1 MGEGWDENDT
11 PGSLLAPLGNLPPR
25 SILWETAMNDA
36 DAQGID
42 ALRSI
47 LNLEREQGFENKA
60 VMGGLDR
67 FLDQWKSR
75 LTPIIGTPP
84 EYATLSPEQRGQWAD
99 HVLSR
104 LPATDRKARPKRP
117 SSARRRPAPSP
128 ITLDDDISRIR
139 GVTQSH
145 LPKLRRLDLL
155 TVRDLLH
162 HFPYRHN
169 DFADIRQIAELQ
181 FGMEQTILA
190 EVTEI
195 SQSTIGSR
203 RSSAHA
209 VLTDS
214 TGGVR
219 ATWFNQGYLVNTLRP
234 GTKVFVSGKVSAFR
248 QHLLFENPEYE
259 IMRGQDDLMH
269 TGRLVP
275 IYPLVDG
282 LYQRT
287 LRGIVKRALD
297 ATLSQIDD
305 HLPEDVI
312 HRTGMLGLQSAVSQ
326 MHYPDSAESKEAA
339 RSRLAFDEMFL
350 LQMAILRRKLLWQEE
365 NTGVPLNT
373 DLAELTSFVDSLP
386 FSLTE
391 AQNRASDEILSDLR
405 LATPMSRL
413 LEGDVGSGKTV
424 VAALAMLAAALN
436 GYQAALLAPTEILA
450 EQHFLTI
457 TRLLRRSAP
466 AEQGQHIVTISVGE
480 RTVTVGLLLGSLP
493 KRVKDDMRLML
504 AAEQVDIVIGTHAVI
519 QESVDI
525 PKLALAVVDEQHRFG
540 VMQRAALREKGTRP
554 HLLVMSAT
562 PIPRS
567 LALTLYGELDRSVID
582 EMPPGRPPIVTRY
595 ELPERRH
602 IVYNFVRS
610 QIEEGRQAFIVLPFI
625 EESEVPVA
633 RAMFESGAPYRPTP
647 GEDTLR
653 TKFVKGAVN
662 EFERL
667 SKEVFP
673 DLRLGLLHGRMP
685 LSEKETIM
693 DSFQRR
699 EIDILVSTPVVE
711 VGIDIPNATVML
723 IDGADRFGLAQLHQF
738 RGRVGRGK
746 HESFC
751 ILLADEP
758 GGNARERLKLVEKF
772 RDGFKLAEMDLDLR
786 GPGDYLGTRQSG
798 VPVFKIAKITDQ
810 DIATLARAEGQ
821 KILQTDPAL
830 GKPEHK
836 LLAERLA
843 VYENTITG
851 EMS

>member
-1 MGEGWDENDT
+1 
-11 PGSLLAPLGNLPPR
+11 
-25 SILWETAMNDA
+25 MNDA
-36 DAQGID
+36 DAQGIA

-47 LNLEREQGFENKA
+47 LALERKQGYEDRA
-60 VMGGLDR
+60 VVGGMDR
-67 FLDQWKSR
+67 FLEQWASR
-75 LTPIIGTPP
+75 LAPIIGNPP
-84 EYATLSPEQRGQWAD
+84 SYSSLSSERREQWAA

-104 LPATDRKARPKRP
+104 LPASVGPQTRPQRP
-117 SSARRRPAPSP
+117 GRASSRPAAPPPPLRLSDP
-128 ITLDDDISRIR
+128 VTRIT
-139 GVTQSH
+139 GVTNSN
-145 LPKLRRLDLL
+145 LPKLRQLGLN

-162 HFPYRHN
+162 HFPNRHD
-169 DFADIRQIAELQ
+169 DFGDIRRIADLQ
-181 FGMEQTILA
+181 YGMEQTILA
-190 EVTEI
+190 EVAEI
-195 SQSTIGSR
+195 APSVIGSK

-219 ATWFNQGYLVNTLRP
+219 VTWFNQGYLVNTLRP

-248 QHLLFENPEYE
+248 GHLLFENPEYE

-297 ATLSQIDD
+297 AALPQIED
-305 HLPEDVI
+305 HLPEDVL
-312 HRTGMLGLQSAVSQ
+312 HRTGMLSLQSAVSQ

-339 RSRLAFDEMFL
+339 RSRLAFDEMFM
-350 LQMAILRRKLLWQEE
+350 LQMAVLRRKMLWQEE
-365 NTGVPLNT
+365 DTGIPLDT
-373 DLAELTSFVDSLP
+373 DLAELSAFVESLP
-386 FSLTE
+386 FSLTD
-391 AQNRASDEILSDLR
+391 AQKRSSDEILADLR

-424 VAALAMLAAALN
+424 VSAIAMLAAALN
-436 GYQAALLAPTEILA
+436 GCQAALLAPTEILA
-450 EQHFLTI
+450 EQHFLTV
-457 TRLLRRSAP
+457 TRLLRRSPSDGKGA
-466 AEQGQHIVTISVGE
+466 HIVTVTSGE

-493 KRVKDDMRLML
+493 KRVKDDVRLML
-504 AAEQVDIVIGTHAVI
+504 AAGQVDIIIGTHAVI

-602 IVYNFVRS
+602 VVYNFIRA
-610 QIEEGRQAFIVLPFI
+610 QIADGRQAFIVLPFI
-625 EESEVPVA
+625 EESEVLVA
-633 RAMFESGAPYRPTP
+633 AISPDSGAPYRPTP
-647 GEDTLR
+647 GEDTRR
-653 TKFVKGAVN
+653 TKFIKGAVN

-667 SKEVFP
+667 SSEVFP
-673 DLRLGLLHGRMP
+673 DLRLGLLHGRMS
-685 LSEKETIM
+685 LSEKEASM
-693 DSFQRR
+693 DAFQRGDL
-699 EIDILVSTPVVE
+699 DILVSTPVVE
-711 VGIDIPNATVML
+711 VGIDVPNASVML

-746 HESFC
+746 HESCC

-758 GGNARERLKLVEKF
+758 GGSARERLKLVEKF

-810 DIATLARAEGQ
+810 DIASTARAEAA
-821 KILQTDPAL
+821 KLLQLNPAL
-830 GKPEHK
+830 DKPEHK
-836 LLAERLA
+836 LLSERLA
-843 VYENTITG
+843 VYERTITG

>member
-1 MGEGWDENDT
+1 MQ
-11 PGSLLAPLGNLPPR
+11 
-25 SILWETAMNDA
+25 DA
-36 DAQGID
+36 DAQGIA

-47 LNLEREQGFENKA
+47 LTLEREQGFGDKA

-67 FLDQWKSR
+67 FLDQWKSG
-75 LTPIIGTPP
+75 LTPIIGDLPK
-84 EYATLSPEQRGQWAD
+84 YATLSPEQRGQWAA
-99 HVLSR
+99 HVLSK
-104 LPATDRKARPKRP
+104 LPATGQQARPKRT
-117 SSARRRPAPSP
+117 RRPATPP
-128 ITLDDDISRIR
+128 QLKLQDDLSRVR
-139 GVTQSH
+139 GVTQSN
-145 LPKLRRLDLL
+145 LPKLRRMGLE

-162 HFPYRHN
+162 HFPIRHN
-169 DFADIRQIAELQ
+169 DFADIRKIAELQ
-181 FGMEQTILA
+181 FGMEQTILGEIA
-190 EVTEI
+190 EI
-195 SQSTIGSR
+195 SQSTIGSK

-209 VLTDS
+209 VLNDS

-234 GTKVFVSGKVSAFR
+234 GTKVFISGKVSAFR
-248 QHLLFENPEYE
+248 NSLLFENPEYE
-259 IMRGQDDLMH
+259 IMRGQGDLMH

-275 IYPLVDG
+275 VYPLVDG

-297 ATLSQIDD
+297 AALPQIED
-305 HLPEDVI
+305 HLPEDI
-312 HRTGMLGLQSAVSQ
+312 LHRTGMPGLRSAVSQ
-326 MHYPDSAESKEAA
+326 MHYPDTVESREAA
-339 RSRLAFDEMFL
+339 RRRLAFDEMFM
-350 LQMAILRRKLLWQEE
+350 LQLAVLRRKLDWQEE
-365 NTGVPLNT
+365 ESGVALET
-373 DLAELTSFVDSLP
+373 DHEELSAFVELLP
-386 FSLTE
+386 FALTD
-391 AQNRASDEILSDLR
+391 AQRRVSEEILDDLQ
-405 LATPMSRL
+405 LTKPMSRL

-457 TRLLRRSAP
+457 TRLLLGSTSGEKGA
-466 AEQGQHIVTISVGE
+466 HIVTATIGD
-480 RTVTVGLLLGSLP
+480 RRITIGLLLGSLP

-504 AAEQVDIVIGTHAVI
+504 AAGQVDLIIGTHAVI

-525 PKLALAVVDEQHRFG
+525 PKLAIAVVDEQHRFG
-540 VMQRAALREKGTRP
+540 VMQRAALRDKGLRP

-567 LALTLYGELDRSVID
+567 LALTLYGELDVSIID

-633 RAMFESGAPYRPTP
+633 RIMFEGGAPYRPTP
-647 GEDTLR
+647 GEDTQR

-662 EFERL
+662 EFKRL
-667 SKEVFP
+667 SSEVFP

-693 DSFQRR
+693 DAFQRR

-746 HESFC
+746 HESYC

-758 GGNARERLKLVEKF
+758 GGSARERLKLVEKF

-810 DIATLARAEGQ
+810 DIVAVAREEVTKLLQLDPTLE
-821 KILQTDPAL
+821 
-830 GKPEHK
+830 KPEHEM
-836 LLAERLA
+836 LAKRIE
-843 VYENTITG
+843 VYEKTITG

>member
-1 MGEGWDENDT
+1 MQ
-11 PGSLLAPLGNLPPR
+11 
-25 SILWETAMNDA
+25 DA
-36 DAQGID
+36 DTQRID

-47 LNLEREQGFENKA
+47 LNLEREQGFVDKA
-60 VMGGLDR
+60 VVGGLDR

-75 LTPIIGTPP
+75 LAPIIGNPP
-84 EYATLSPEQRGQWAD
+84 TYATLSPEQRGQWAD

-104 LPATDRKARPKRP
+104 LPATRQRTRPRRAAAARP
-117 SSARRRPAPSP
+117 RPAPP
-128 ITLDDDISRIR
+128 PPLKLDDGVERIR
-139 GVTQSH
+139 GVTQSN
-145 LPKLRRLDLL
+145 LPKLRRLGLE

-162 HFPYRHN
+162 HFPIRHN

-190 EVTEI
+190 EVTEM
-195 SQSTIGSR
+195 SQSTIGSK

-248 QHLLFENPEYE
+248 NSLLFENPEYE
-259 IMRGQDDLMH
+259 IMRDQDDLTH

-275 IYPLVDG
+275 VYPLVDG

-297 ATLSQIDD
+297 ATLSQIED
-305 HLPEDVI
+305 HLPEDVL
-312 HRTGMLGLQSAVSQ
+312 HRTGMPGLRSAVSQ
-326 MHYPDSAESKEAA
+326 MHYPDAAESREAA
-339 RSRLAFDEMFL
+339 RRRLAFDEMFM
-350 LQMAILRRKLLWQEE
+350 LQLAVLRRKLNWQEE
-365 NTGVPLNT
+365 ESGVGLET
-373 DLAELTSFVDSLP
+373 DHQELAAFVESLP
-386 FSLTE
+386 FALTD
-391 AQNRASDEILSDLR
+391 AQRRVSEEILDDLK
-405 LATPMSRL
+405 LTKPMSRL

-457 TRLLRRSAP
+457 TRLLLGPNSGEKGA
-466 AEQGQHIVTISVGE
+466 HIVTATIGD
-480 RTVTVGLLLGSLP
+480 RRVTIGLLLGSLP

-504 AAEQVDIVIGTHAVI
+504 AAGQVDLVIGTHAVI

-540 VMQRAALREKGTRP
+540 VMQRAALRDKGLRP

-567 LALTLYGELDRSVID
+567 LALTLYGELDVSIID

-633 RAMFESGAPYRPTP
+633 RIMFESGAPYRPTP
-647 GEDTLR
+647 GEDTQR

-662 EFERL
+662 EFARL

-693 DSFQRR
+693 DAFQRR
-699 EIDILVSTPVVE
+699 ELDILVSTPVVE

-746 HESFC
+746 HESYC

-758 GGNARERLKLVEKF
+758 GGSARERLKLVEKF

-810 DIATLARAEGQ
+810 DIVAVAREEVT
-821 KILQTDPAL
+821 KLLQLDPAL
-830 GKPEHK
+830 EKPEHEM
-836 LLAERLA
+836 LAKRIE
-843 VYENTITG
+843 VYENTLTG

>member
-1 MGEGWDENDT
+1 MQ
-11 PGSLLAPLGNLPPR
+11 
-25 SILWETAMNDA
+25 DA
-36 DAQGID
+36 DAQGIA

-47 LNLEREQGFENKA
+47 LALERKQGYGDKA
-60 VMGGLDR
+60 VVGGMDR

-75 LTPIIGTPP
+75 LSPIIGNPP
-84 EYATLSPEQRGQWAD
+84 RYSTLSPEQRGRWAT

-104 LPATDRKARPKRP
+104 LPATGPQAR
-117 SSARRRPAPSP
+117 ARRTAPAPRQSAP
-128 ITLDDDISRIR
+128 PRQLKLEDDIARVR
-139 GVTQSH
+139 GVTQSN
-145 LPKLRRLDLL
+145 LPKIRRLGLL

-162 HFPYRHN
+162 HFPIRHN
-169 DFADIRQIAELQ
+169 DFGDIRQIAELQ

-190 EVTEI
+190 EVTEM
-195 SQSTIGSR
+195 SQSTIGSK

-248 QHLLFENPEYE
+248 GSLLFENPEYE

-287 LRGIVKRALD
+287 LRGIIKRALD
-297 ATLSQIDD
+297 ATLSQIED
-305 HLPEDVI
+305 HLPEDVL
-312 HRTGMLGLQSAVSQ
+312 HRTGMLGLRSAVSQ
-326 MHYPDSAESKEAA
+326 MHYPDSGESKEAA
-339 RSRLAFDEMFL
+339 RSRLAFDEMFM
-350 LQMAILRRKLLWQEE
+350 LQMAVLRRKLLWQEE
-365 NTGVPLNT
+365 DTGVPLDT
-373 DLAELTSFVDSLP
+373 DLAELSAFAESLP
-386 FSLTE
+386 FSLTD
-391 AQNRASDEILSDLR
+391 AQTRATNEILADLR

-424 VAALAMLAAALN
+424 VSAIAMLAAALN

-457 TRLLRRSAP
+457 TRLLRRSP
-466 AEQGQHIVTISVGE
+466 SAEKGQHVVTVNLGE

-504 AAEQVDIVIGTHAVI
+504 AAGQVDIAIGTHAVI
-519 QESVDI
+519 QESVEI
-525 PKLALAVVDEQHRFG
+525 PKLAVAVVDEQQRFG

-567 LALTLYGELDRSVID
+567 LALTLYGELDRSIID

-633 RAMFESGAPYRPTP
+633 RIAFDTGAPYHPTP
-647 GEDTLR
+647 GEDTRR

-667 SKEVFP
+667 SREVFS

-693 DSFQRR
+693 DAFQRR
-699 EIDILVSTPVVE
+699 ELDILVSTPVVE
-711 VGIDIPNATVML
+711 VGIDVPNATVML

-746 HESFC
+746 HESYC
-751 ILLADEP
+751 VLLAEEP
-758 GGNARERLKLVEKF
+758 GGSARERLKLVEKF

-810 DIATLARAEGQ
+810 DIAVQARAEGA
-821 KILQTDPAL
+821 KILQTDPTL
-830 GKPEHK
+830 VKPEHR
-836 LLAERLA
+836 LLSDRLA
-843 VYENTITG
+843 IYEKTITG